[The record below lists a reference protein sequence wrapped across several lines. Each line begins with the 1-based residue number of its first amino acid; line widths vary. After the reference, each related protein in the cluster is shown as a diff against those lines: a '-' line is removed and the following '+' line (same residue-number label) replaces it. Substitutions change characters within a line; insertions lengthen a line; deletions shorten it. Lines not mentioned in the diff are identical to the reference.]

1 MTMEIILRV
10 LQVLLYVVLGGLVI
24 WFKQNA
30 KLRDKAK
37 ELINEA
43 EDMFLDSTKQ
53 GGKRFDWVV
62 DKLVELMPAPVRMIV
77 PRSMIEQI
85 VQNMFDT
92 MKDFAKKTL
101 DSEADKYTE

>member
-1 MTMEIILRV
+1 MTVEMILRV
-10 LQVLLYVVLGGLVI
+10 LQVLLYIVLGGLVI

-53 GGKRFDWVV
+53 GGKRFQWVV
-62 DKLVELMPAPVRMIV
+62 DKLMELMPAPIRLII
-77 PRSMIEQI
+77 PRSMVEHI
-85 VQNMFDT
+85 VQNIFDA

-101 DSEADKYTE
+101 DAEVNRYTE